1 MSGTII
7 LTIRLAACLIWF
19 VDGILAGG
27 LTGYLSSLASMM
39 FFVAGVSEAYFN
51 KRPLK
56 GELK

>member
-7 LTIRLAACLIWF
+7 LTIRLVACLVWTSC
-19 VDGILAGG
+19 GILAGG

-39 FFVAGVSEAYFN
+39 FFVAGISEAYFN

-56 GELK
+56 GKLK